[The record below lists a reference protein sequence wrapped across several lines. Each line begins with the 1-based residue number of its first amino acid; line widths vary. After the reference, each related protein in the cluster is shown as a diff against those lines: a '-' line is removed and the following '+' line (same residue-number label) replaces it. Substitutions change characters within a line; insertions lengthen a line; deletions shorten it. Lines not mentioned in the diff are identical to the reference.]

1 MPFARTVMCICL
13 VASALAAWADE
24 ANFVL
29 VHGAWHGGW
38 AWQPVAQR
46 LRSAGHHVTTPTL
59 TGLGERSHLVEADTD
74 LATHVED
81 LVLHLR
87 MDDLTNVILVG
98 HSYSGMV
105 VSGVLARS
113 ADRVGKAVYL
123 DALVPE
129 AGESLADIAG
139 DAATERWE
147 LLLEKGEMIPPPP
160 ADTWGHRWG
169 LVDPTLKAWVG
180 ERITAQ
186 PPATFLQRV
195 QGSPWSGSVGYF
207 YIRCAGNPNPVFA
220 AMADKVRNNDRW
232 RYIELDSH
240 HDAMLLSPVVLTRV
254 LLDIAR
260 EHGGQEVGQ

>member
-1 MPFARTVMCICL
+1 MPFARTLVCICL

-46 LRSAGHHVTTPTL
+46 LRSAGHRVTTPTL
-59 TGLGERSHLVEADTD
+59 TGLGERSHLVEAETN

-87 MDDLTNVILVG
+87 MEDLTNVILVG
-98 HSYSGMV
+98 HSYGGMV
-105 VSGVLARS
+105 VSGVLTRS

-169 LVDPTLKAWVG
+169 LVDPTLKAWVA

-195 QGSPWSGSVGYF
+195 QDSPWSGSAGYF

-220 AMADKVRNNDRW
+220 TMADKVRNNDRW

-240 HDAMLLSPVVLTRV
+240 HDAMLLSPVALTRV

-260 EHGGQEVGQ
+260 EHGGQGVGQ